1 MHYLLLNVL
10 IAVMRRR
17 LLRFGPGA
25 VDILSEGRKH
35 KQDQKKGRH
44 KNWDISRHKG
54 NIHARHL
61 RLRACGIAVPYP
73 PPLAIGYPAILTCQ
87 KSV

>member
-1 MHYLLLNVL
+1 MHYPLLNVL
-10 IAVMRRR
+10 VAVMLRW

-25 VDILSEGRKH
+25 VDILPEGGKH
-35 KQDQKKGRH
+35 KQEQKNGRQ
-44 KNWDISRHKG
+44 KNWDISCHKG

-73 PPLAIGYPAILTCQ
+73 PPLAIGYPAILA
-87 KSV
+87 

>member
-1 MHYLLLNVL
+1 MRYLLLAVL

-17 LLRFGPGA
+17 PLRFGPVA
-25 VDILSEGRKH
+25 VDILPEGSKH
-35 KQDQKKGRH
+35 KQNQKKSRQ

-61 RLRACGIAVPYP
+61 RLRACGIAMPYP
-73 PPLAIGYPAILTCQ
+73 PPLAIGHPPVLPL
-87 KSV
+87 

>member
-1 MHYLLLNVL
+1 MHYPLLNVL

-25 VDILSEGRKH
+25 IDILSEGGKH
-35 KQDQKKGRH
+35 KQEQKNGRQ
-44 KNWDISRHKG
+44 KNWNISHHKG

-61 RLRACGIAVPYP
+61 RLRAYGIAVPYP
-73 PPLAIGYPAILTCQ
+73 PPLAIGHPPILPL
-87 KSV
+87 